1 MKKRLLLALTLCLA
15 ATGCNNIQEPVNEV
29 PIAAES
35 PSPTASASP
44 SPPPLPVTLEGPVN
58 NIETRDLTASGASVS
73 LDMQMLDFSFTPT
86 FVKVAPG
93 ANVRLALKNGGT
105 LADHTFTIDALAVD
119 RQLAPGASDEI
130 VIQLPQTGAFRFYC
144 RFHAER
150 GMQGA
155 FFFNPGDSVSAEA
168 MTPVPTGSA
177 SGRSSSTG
185 ARRTSTRSSNRT
197 STPGT
202 SNGETQNEPGDLVI
216 PDLQIGDMVPG
227 GSIGGDPTTSRATN
241 NSARSAPANEKS
253 QTGPSTSQGSPARS
267 GSDGAPSEPGAP
279 GAPGSKG
286 TKGT

>member
-1 MKKRLLLALTLCLA
+1 MKKRLLLALTLCLGA
-15 ATGCNNIQEPVNEV
+15 AGCNNIQEPVNEV
-29 PIAAES
+29 PIAAEA

-44 SPPPLPVTLEGPVN
+44 SPPPLPVTLEGAVN
-58 NIETRDLTASGASVS
+58 NTETRDLTASGASVS

-93 ANVRLALKNGGT
+93 ANVKLALKNAGS

-119 RQLAPGASDEI
+119 SQLAPGASEEV

-155 FFFNPGDSVSAEA
+155 FFFNPGDPVSAEA
-168 MTPVPTGSA
+168 MTPVPTGSS
-177 SGRSSSTG
+177 SGGSSSTG

-197 STPGT
+197 ASSGT
-202 SNGETQNEPGDLVI
+202 SSSETQNEPGDLVI

-227 GSIGGDPTTSRATN
+227 GSIGGDPTAPRTTQNSPRSSAAT
-241 NSARSAPANEKS
+241 RPP

-267 GSDGAPSEPGAP
+267 GSDGAPSEPGEP
-279 GAPGSKG
+279 GVPGSKG
-286 TKGT
+286 TEGT